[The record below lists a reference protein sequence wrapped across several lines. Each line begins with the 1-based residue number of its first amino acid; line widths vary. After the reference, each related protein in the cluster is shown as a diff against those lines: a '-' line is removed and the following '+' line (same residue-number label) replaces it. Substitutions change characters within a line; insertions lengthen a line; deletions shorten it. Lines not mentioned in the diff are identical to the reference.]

1 MTKILH
7 EVLNMD
13 HKCSYIFVHMFFFCF
28 VFLRWKT
35 DRPVLQFALYITENY
50 EKAVERSSLA

>member
-13 HKCSYIFVHMFFFCF
+13 HLHFCSHVF
-28 VFLRWKT
+28 VFFLLLLRWKT